1 VVEKTSAPGDGGD
14 AIEVQTH
21 HHFSTLT
28 DSSRC
33 HRLSDTSSPVQQLH
47 FMSFSSRRHFGT
59 HPSLPLPQQPSH
71 AAKQTSPALFSFAN
85 QELSPQSLA
94 DPFQYHIDM
103 KPTSD
108 GAEAKATNKAE
119 AGPTLS
125 EMLETVVSVPPL
137 RPADCAQGNPNC
149 AKCAIAASLKR
160 KVMTLVFTLCLLGF
174 LFMAPF
180 GRTFSNVVSSARR

>member
-1 VVEKTSAPGDGGD
+1 
-14 AIEVQTH
+14 
-21 HHFSTLT
+21 
-28 DSSRC
+28 
-33 HRLSDTSSPVQQLH
+33 
-47 FMSFSSRRHFGT
+47 MSFSSRRHFGT

-71 AAKQTSPALFSFAN
+71 SAKQTSPALFSFAN

-108 GAEAKATNKAE
+108 EYHIDMKPTSDGVEAKATNKAE

-125 EMLETVVSVPPL
+125 EMLETVVSVLPL

-149 AKCAIAASLKR
+149 AKCAIAASLMR

-174 LFMAPF
+174 LFMPPF